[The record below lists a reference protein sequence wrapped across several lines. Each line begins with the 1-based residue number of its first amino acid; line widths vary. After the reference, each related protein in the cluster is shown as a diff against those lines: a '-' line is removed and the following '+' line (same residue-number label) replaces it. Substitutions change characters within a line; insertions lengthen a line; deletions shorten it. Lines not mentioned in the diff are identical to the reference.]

1 MLWLQSAWLLFWRS
15 HSNPSSH
22 FLANLDPAVT
32 EAVLLQDRL
41 VTLIKAAVK
50 RLSVSSTLI
59 KLQKSATSH
68 PLVQVSRGPFA
79 WTETF
84 C

>member
-1 MLWLQSAWLLFWRS
+1 MAAVRLAPLLEESVKSSFPLSSKPR
-15 HSNPSSH
+15 PSCYEP
-22 FLANLDPAVT
+22 F
-32 EAVLLQDRL
+32 LLQDGL

-50 RLSVSSTLI
+50 RLSVSGALI
-59 KLQKSATSH
+59 KQQKSATSH